1 MFQSAKRAYAC
12 AALFRCDSGTRGRL
26 CLPLCILVIGSAIE
40 IHESSNLY
48 VDSSTS
54 SILRKAGRYM
64 LLGPHRFLYL

>member
-40 IHESSNLY
+40 MHESSNLY
-48 VDSSTS
+48 VQARRQSYARRGATF
-54 SILRKAGRYM
+54 Y
-64 LLGPHRFLYL
+64 